1 VIGLGRFGGA
11 VAESLVRLGHDVLG
25 IDEDAAL
32 VQSWADRLT
41 HVVQADTTSGDTLR
55 RLGVHEFER
64 AVVGI
69 GGDIEASVLT
79 VLALSEL
86 GVEDIWAKAL
96 GEKHGRI
103 LERTGAHHVV
113 YPEAAMGGRVA
124 HLVTGKMIDF
134 IEFDD
139 GFAIVKTRAPREAAG
154 RTLAESAL
162 RSKYGVTVVGV
173 KRPRPISPTRG
184 RKRRSSKATSS
195 SSQGP
200 RSSSRRSPPSPDGVP
215 TAGCRGRHPPG
226 LGPQSGDWTPRPL
239 QAEAVQS

>member
-1 VIGLGRFGGA
+1 MARVPSPRGDSVAVIGLGRFGGA

-25 IDEDAAL
+25 IDEDAGL

-41 HVVQADTTSGDTLR
+41 HVVQADTTNGDTLR

-69 GGDIEASVLT
+69 GSDIEASLLT

-86 GVEDIWAKAL
+86 GVKDIWAKAL

-113 YPEAAMGGRVA
+113 YPEAAMGERVA

-139 GFAIVKTRAPREAAG
+139 GFAIVKTRAPREAEG
-154 RTLAESAL
+154 RTLTECAL

-173 KRPRPISPTRG
+173 KR
-184 RKRRSSKATSS
+184 SKADFTYARPETAIQNGDILIVS
-195 SSQGP
+195 GP
-200 RSSSRRSPPSPDGVP
+200 TKLV
-215 TAGCRGRHPPG
+215 
-226 LGPQSGDWTPRPL
+226 
-239 QAEAVQS
+239 EAFAAIT